1 MGDADR
7 KMKGTAGV
15 TMFTPL
21 VRTAAKPYTCDGCG
35 ECPIS
40 PGDTYLLSAAR
51 GPDGKF
57 GRRRY
62 CIRCILAI
70 EVKKAFAK
78 GGGVAVEPGD
88 LKLSKLSSK
97 FQKAWL
103 TMCKGIRL
111 AEQEGDAGGPRR
123 WSVWFQK
130 EMGIVGIGAPQAKI
144 DRLAER
150 MVGRKERRKGLKA
163 ELKEL
168 REELRGLKEGM
179 KSRLAG
185 LALWRDEA
193 AGRRLAY
200 RIAAAKGDEAA
211 MAEADK
217 GLVEALLAMQKA
229 IEGGEVEI

>member
-1 MGDADR
+1 MSDIDR

-15 TMFTPL
+15 MMFTPL

-40 PGDTYLLSAAR
+40 PGDTYMLSAAR

-78 GGGVAVEPGD
+78 GMGVAVEPGD
-88 LKLSKLSSK
+88 LKLSRLSSK

-111 AEQEGDAGGPRR
+111 AEQEGDTGGAHR

-130 EMGIVGIGAPQAKI
+130 EMGIVGIGAPKTKI
-144 DRLAER
+144 DQLAER
-150 MVGRKERRKGLKA
+150 MAGKKEKRKGLKA
-163 ELKEL
+163 ELKETKTKFARL
-168 REELRGLKEGM
+168 WGKLQEVLTWRDAAVKY
-179 KSRLAG
+179 RLAFKNA
-185 LALWRDEA
+185 LAKGNEKAMEDADVCLVDALRAIRTIIEGKEDEA
-193 AGRRLAY
+193 
-200 RIAAAKGDEAA
+200 
-211 MAEADK
+211 
-217 GLVEALLAMQKA
+217 
-229 IEGGEVEI
+229 

>member
-1 MGDADR
+1 MSDIDR

-15 TMFTPL
+15 TMFTP
-21 VRTAAKPYTCDGCG
+21 VIRTAAKSYACDGCG

-40 PGDTYLLSAAR
+40 PGDTYMLSAAR

-78 GGGVAVEPGD
+78 GMGVAVEPGD
-88 LKLSKLSSK
+88 LKLSRLSSK

-111 AEQEGDAGGPRR
+111 AEQEGDTGGAHR

-130 EMGIVGIGAPQAKI
+130 EMGIVGIGAPKTKI

-150 MVGRKERRKGLKA
+150 MAGKKEKRKGLKA
-163 ELKEL
+163 ELKETKTKL
-168 REELRGLKEGM
+168 ARLWGKLQEVLTWRDAAVKY
-179 KSRLAG
+179 RLAFKN
-185 LALWRDEA
+185 AL
-193 AGRRLAY
+193 
-200 RIAAAKGDEAA
+200 AKGDEKA
-211 MAEADK
+211 MEDADVC
-217 GLVEALLAMQKA
+217 LVDALRAIRTI
-229 IEGGEVEI
+229 IEGQEDEA

>member
-1 MGDADR
+1 MSDIDR

-40 PGDTYLLSAAR
+40 PGDTYMLSAAR

-78 GGGVAVEPGD
+78 GMGVAVEPGD
-88 LKLSKLSSK
+88 LKLSRLSSK

-103 TMCKGIRL
+103 TMCKGIRT
-111 AEQEGDAGGPRR
+111 AEQEGDTGGAHR

-130 EMGIVGIGAPQAKI
+130 EMGIVGIGAPKTKI
-144 DRLAER
+144 DQLAER
-150 MVGRKERRKGLKA
+150 MAGKKEKRKGLKA
-163 ELKEL
+163 ELKETKTKL
-168 REELRGLKEGM
+168 ARLWGKLQEVLTWRDAAVKY
-179 KSRLAG
+179 RLAFKNA
-185 LALWRDEA
+185 LAKGNEKAMEDADVCLVDALRAIRTIIEGKEDEA
-193 AGRRLAY
+193 
-200 RIAAAKGDEAA
+200 
-211 MAEADK
+211 
-217 GLVEALLAMQKA
+217 
-229 IEGGEVEI
+229 